1 MRQRVTL
8 IFQQNNHILV
18 MFRNRF
24 GRIYYIIPGGG
35 VESGESLEVAAYR
48 EAHEETS
55 LKISLGP
62 KISEQPMYGQNVHT
76 FLVDSFAGAM
86 AVGGPEGSRQAP
98 DNIYRLMWVPLDDLP
113 QPLYF
118 LHDTVLAMLTDIR
131 EA

>member
-35 VESGESLEVAAYR
+35 VEPGETLEAAAYR
-48 EAHEETS
+48 EAEEETS
-55 LKISLGP
+55 LEITLGP
-62 KISEQPMYGQNVHT
+62 KISEQLMYGQQTHT
-76 FLVDSFAGAM
+76 FLVNSFAGEM

-98 DNIYRLMWVPLDDLP
+98 DNIYELMWVPLDDLP

-118 LHDTVLAMLTDIR
+118 LHDSVLAMLLKT
-131 EA
+131 